1 MKSLRS
7 RLGLGLIIS
16 LLVMLALLWLTVG
29 HSVRV
34 LLEEQL
40 ATRLEHDAESLLGGI
55 SITTYGSVQLD
66 PQRIQGIYRQPHSGH
81 YFRIDVGSHTT
92 RSRSL
97 WDESLPA
104 QKLAVGETRQV
115 FVTGPQQQPLLL
127 WARTYLKQ
135 GHEVH
140 ISVAEDLTAMREGLQ
155 RFKWRLL
162 AWSLA
167 VVLFLLLLQQYIV
180 ARSLRPVAAAADD
193 IARLEH
199 GEITR
204 LQEHVPGEVVPL
216 VSAINLLLQRQQQ
229 RLQRSR
235 EALGNLAHSI
245 KTPLTVLQQLAAE
258 KIPASDEAA
267 HRQLGGFSRQIDQL
281 VNAALRQARL
291 AGSGLGVSR
300 FDLQQDLPMLIDTL
314 NRLHRERP
322 VTFRQE
328 LSGTRQLPLEQQD
341 GMELLGNLL
350 DNAWK
355 WADSTVQLSVVEGA
369 QPLIVVE
376 DDGSG
381 IDDTEL
387 GLLLRRGAR
396 QDEAVSGYGL
406 GLSIVRGLV
415 DELGGSVS
423 LARSETLGG
432 LRVTVCLAGQGSDM
446 AKEPGRSG

>member
-1 MKSLRS
+1 
-7 RLGLGLIIS
+7 
-16 LLVMLALLWLTVG
+16 
-29 HSVRV
+29 
-34 LLEEQL
+34 
-40 ATRLEHDAESLLGGI
+40 
-55 SITTYGSVQLD
+55 
-66 PQRIQGIYRQPHSGH
+66 
-81 YFRIDVGSHTT
+81 
-92 RSRSL
+92 
-97 WDESLPA
+97 
-104 QKLAVGETRQV
+104 
-115 FVTGPQQQPLLL
+115 
-127 WARTYLKQ
+127 
-135 GHEVH
+135 
-140 ISVAEDLTAMREGLQ
+140 
-155 RFKWRLL
+155 
-162 AWSLA
+162 
-167 VVLFLLLLQQYIV
+167 
-180 ARSLRPVAAAADD
+180 
-193 IARLEH
+193 
-199 GEITR
+199 
-204 LQEHVPGEVVPL
+204 
-216 VSAINLLLQRQQQ
+216 
-229 RLQRSR
+229 
-235 EALGNLAHSI
+235 
-245 KTPLTVLQQLAAE
+245 
-258 KIPASDEAA
+258 
-267 HRQLGGFSRQIDQL
+267 
-281 VNAALRQARL
+281 
-291 AGSGLGVSR
+291 
-300 FDLQQDLPMLIDTL
+300 MLIDTL